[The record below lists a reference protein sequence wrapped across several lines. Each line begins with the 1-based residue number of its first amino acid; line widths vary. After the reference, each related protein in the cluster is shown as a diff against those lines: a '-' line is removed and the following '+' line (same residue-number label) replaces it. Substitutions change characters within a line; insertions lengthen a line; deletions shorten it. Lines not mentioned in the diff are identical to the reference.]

1 MQYHRSINT
10 IYSHEAFVA
19 MRRSEDRCQAV
30 TTHHATGM
38 TTGPSQIQPVG
49 CGTWGNHPCRDE
61 YDNVLDIPCHM
72 EIFFP
77 SNAFMASARSFN
89 TLYDI
94 AKAVMANWDSRPSTI
109 EGHKRELVKDLY
121 IVQ

>member
-1 MQYHRSINT
+1 MNTSVQEGRGPEQHSQHGVEGRALHRA
-10 IYSHEAFVA
+10 EAFVA

-61 YDNVLDIPCHM
+61 YENVLDIPCHM
-72 EIFFP
+72 EILVLEVRCD
-77 SNAFMASARSFN
+77 ASDLSIN
-89 TLYDI
+89 
-94 AKAVMANWDSRPSTI
+94 
-109 EGHKRELVKDLY
+109 ELGRMTPFG
-121 IVQ
+121 QRRQ